1 VIVSRELDALAAR
14 SGLPGAS
21 IALEALGLPAWQAS
35 VSPERPLYPAS
46 MIKLPIAVALA
57 TRCAGG
63 DLGWEDRVL
72 VEAANLTAN
81 DAPSPMVEGYRATLE
96 ELLRAMLSAS
106 DNVATNVLIDVL
118 GRETIAPACAP
129 FGLRA
134 TAVRRKLSGSDPL
147 IDDPAAT
154 GRNALPAADA
164 ALLLRAIAL
173 AAVPAAGRIYDALR
187 AQHWND
193 KLSRGLRGGDEFAHK
208 TGETSQVSHDGGI
221 LTLPGGARFVLV
233 VYTAL
238 PSCPETD
245 AKFAGFASAVR
256 PYLD

>member
-1 VIVSRELDALAAR
+1 
-14 SGLPGAS
+14 
-21 IALEALGLPAWQAS
+21 
-35 VSPERPLYPAS
+35 
-46 MIKLPIAVALA
+46 
-57 TRCAGG
+57 
-63 DLGWEDRVL
+63 
-72 VEAANLTAN
+72 
-81 DAPSPMVEGYRATLE
+81 
-96 ELLRAMLSAS
+96 MLSAS

-154 GRNALPAADA
+154 GRNAHPAADA

-173 AAVPAAGRIYDALR
+173 EAVPAAGLIYDALR

-193 KLSRGLRGGDEFAHK
+193 KLSRGLRDGDEFAHK

-221 LTLPGGARFVLV
+221 LKLPGGSRFILV
-233 VYTAL
+233 VYTPL

-245 AKFAGFASAVR
+245 AKFAGFASAIR
-256 PYLD
+256 PYFD